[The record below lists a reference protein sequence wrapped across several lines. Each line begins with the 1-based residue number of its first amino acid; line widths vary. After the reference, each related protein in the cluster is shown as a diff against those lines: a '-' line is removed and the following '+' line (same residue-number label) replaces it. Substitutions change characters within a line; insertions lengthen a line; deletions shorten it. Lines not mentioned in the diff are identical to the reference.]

1 MKARSKGMGF
11 FYVFTFG
18 NIYISKLSIFDS
30 PTNVSSKG
38 MFILDKKNSIAN
50 HYLYQLRDIEVQKD
64 RLRFRKNL
72 ERLGEIMAYEI
83 SKSLTFYQTS
93 VKTPLGNSSVE
104 LIKNQPVLISV
115 LRAAIPFYQ
124 GFLNFFDNSDSG
136 FIGAYR
142 KGETSDSKDIEIDY
156 LYQAA
161 PSIDGKEVII
171 IDPMLATGKSVVKT
185 IENLKRHGKPSK
197 IHIAGVIAAPEGI
210 DFLQK
215 NVKIPIEIWICS
227 LDEKLNDK
235 SYIIPGLGDAGDL
248 SFGEKL

>member
-1 MKARSKGMGF
+1 
-11 FYVFTFG
+11 
-18 NIYISKLSIFDS
+18 
-30 PTNVSSKG
+30 

-50 HYLYQLRDIEVQKD
+50 HFLYQLRDSEIQKD
-64 RLRFRKNL
+64 RFRFRKNL

-83 SKSLTFYQTS
+83 SKSLPFYQKS
-93 VKTPLGNSSVE
+93 IKTPLGNSSVE
-104 LIKNQPVLISV
+104 LIKYQPVLISV

-124 GFLNFFDNSDSG
+124 GFLNFFDDSDSG

-142 KGETSDSKDIEIDY
+142 KGETEDSKNIEIDY

-161 PSIDGKEVII
+161 PSIEGREVIL
-171 IDPMLATGKSVVKT
+171 IDPMLATGKSFIKT
-185 IENLKRHGKPSK
+185 IENLYKNGNPSK
-197 IHIAGVIAAPEGI
+197 IHIASVIAAPEGI
-210 DFLQK
+210 DFLKK
-215 NVKIPIEIWICS
+215 NTKQSVEIWICS

>member
-1 MKARSKGMGF
+1 
-11 FYVFTFG
+11 
-18 NIYISKLSIFDS
+18 
-30 PTNVSSKG
+30 

-50 HYLYQLRDIEVQKD
+50 QYLYQLRDSDIQKD
-64 RLRFRKNL
+64 RLRFRRNL

-83 SKSLTFYQTS
+83 SKNLPFYQKS
-93 VKTPLGNSSVE
+93 VKTPLGNSSVQ

-124 GFLNFFDNSDSG
+124 GFLNFFDDSDSG

-142 KGETSDSKDIEIDY
+142 KGENHGSNNIEIDY

-161 PSIDGKEVII
+161 PSIEGREVIL
-171 IDPMLATGKSVVKT
+171 IDPMLATGKSLVKT
-185 IENLKRHGKPSK
+185 IDNLKRHGNPSK

-215 NVKIPIEIWICS
+215 NINLPVEIWICS

-248 SFGEKL
+248 SFGVKL